1 MAFAEEQVSSTSFL
15 EYAFLKYVLSPAT
28 HPNVI
33 PLVHP
38 QYEVNVGDYSYH
50 VDYLLAGQRLQVAIE
65 LDGYTFH
72 SSRAAF
78 SYDRLRQNDLQAK
91 GYAILRFSYDNI
103 RTQTARCIE
112 QLQTVI
118 RQDPLLERYIQS
130 NFVVPVP
137 QMDPNPLYALQ
148 PSPYQSSPV
157 ANVADYFTK
166 ARRSLNIGV
175 LRTCQGEALYALTNY
190 FVGAGKRRHA
200 ACVMAVG
207 SGKTVLGI
215 AASIAFTQRRAMI
228 VTPGNVIRS
237 TFDKALS
244 SREFGNALHHLPS
257 GPLLPGCRV
266 PRILV
271 LDREDG
277 SIRQISRERLLAA
290 EIIVTNYHSLGD
302 GRDPGDLLAKL
313 QPGDIDFLII
323 DEAHIA
329 AASSYQRLFRHFADV
344 RAVLMSACFRRM
356 DGKLIE
362 ADVVYRYRLIDA
374 ITDGVAKNL
383 MIHRH
388 VADPN
393 LIVYEIIYPDGTRAE
408 IVGKEQ
414 LLEVVS
420 DERKLPV
427 ITAKSL
433 EPIRRVMAIVR
444 ERLDIQSKLLY
455 PIKPRVLFAALG
467 EPHAVQIAQV
477 AREFGIPCAH
487 LHHTM
492 GEARVRRLR
501 ERFER
506 ESGDLQGLVHLKML
520 GQGYD
525 FPPITIVVPMRPYG
539 SFAEFYQFVGRGI
552 RILAHPALK
561 AVSEQTLD
569 IVFHSE
575 LGLEEHLE
583 DLRNENDMEPW
594 TFGVFSE
601 SGTLPGGPV
610 VSGDHQENVAMSTGL
625 EVYVLTTP
633 GQAES
638 GVLHTPQQIE
648 RRQQERERDALAT
661 AYARYVESSP
671 TPMSFEQ
678 YLELVK
684 QMRHE

>member
-1 MAFAEEQVSSTSFL
+1 MAFAEEQILSTSFL

-28 HPNVI
+28 HPHI
-33 PLVHP
+33 LPLVYP
-38 QYEVNVGDYSYH
+38 QYEVNVGDHLYH
-50 VDYLLAGQRLQVAIE
+50 VDYLLAGQRLQIAIE

-91 GYAILRFSYDNI
+91 SYAILRFSYDNI

-112 QLQTVI
+112 QLQAVM
-118 RQDPLLERYIQS
+118 RQDPLLNRYVRS

-137 QMDPNPLYALQ
+137 RMDPNPLYALQ
-148 PSPYQSSPV
+148 PSPRQSPSI
-157 ANVADYFTK
+157 ASAADYFTK
-166 ARRSLNIGV
+166 ARRSLNINV
-175 LRTCQGEALYALTNY
+175 LRTCQREALYALMNY

-215 AASIAFTQRRAMI
+215 AAAIAFTQRRAMI

-237 TFDKALS
+237 TFDRALS

-329 AASSYQRLFRHFADV
+329 AAASYQRLFRHFVEA
-344 RAVLMSACFRRM
+344 RAALMSACFHRM
-356 DGKLIE
+356 DGKPIE

-393 LIVYEIIYPDGTRAE
+393 LIVYEVIYPDGTRTE
-408 IVGKEQ
+408 VVGKEK
-414 LLEVVS
+414 LLEIVS

-433 EPIRRVMAIVR
+433 EPIRRVMAIVKGQL
-444 ERLDIQSKLLY
+444 EAQAKLLH

-467 EPHAVQIAQV
+467 EQHAAQIAHV

-492 GEARVRRLR
+492 GETRVRRLR

-506 ESGDLQGLVHLKML
+506 ESGDLQGLVHLRML

-539 SFAEFYQFVGRGI
+539 SFAEFYQFIGRGI
-552 RILAHPALK
+552 RILTHPALR
-561 AVSEQTLD
+561 ADSEQTLE
-569 IVFHSE
+569 IIFHSE

-594 TFGVFSE
+594 TFGEFFE
-601 SGTLPGGPV
+601 PDTLTSDRV
-610 VSGDHQENVAMSTGL
+610 ESGDHQENVAAPTGP

-633 GQAES
+633 GKAES